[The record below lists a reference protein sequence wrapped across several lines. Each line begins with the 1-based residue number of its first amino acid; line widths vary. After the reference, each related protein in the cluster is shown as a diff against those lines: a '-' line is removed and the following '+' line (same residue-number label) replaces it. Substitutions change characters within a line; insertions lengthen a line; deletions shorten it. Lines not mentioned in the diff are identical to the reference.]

1 MGDQPLTLRD
11 IALKASDRFG
21 GVRGRALGRE
31 AEKAGVKIVYTT
43 IDKIIAGTYRS
54 KPTDT
59 TLQALAT
66 LAQVPLEDVY
76 LAAERPLPQARL
88 ADQLPAGSDLLTPSQ
103 REAVIVLV
111 RQFIRANREAWEIR
125 NQLLS
130 TLWRGQLSEQ
140 DRRTI
145 QMTLTRLELQYP
157 ELQRLVAQDPE
168 ELVQDRA
175 NELLEETGHD
185 YRKALDLAWRDIET
199 SPGAVSRGGA
209 AATLAERVAET
220 LKTWLEEAGALVE
233 PPGDSPLDHEHL
245 IAEAEARLVAERA
258 ANRTDTEPDTE
269 DEPAS

>member
-1 MGDQPLTLRD
+1 MGDEPLTLRD

-31 AEKAGVKIVYTT
+31 AERAGVKIVYTT

-66 LAQVPLEDVY
+66 LSQVPLEDVY

-88 ADQLPAGSDLLTPSQ
+88 AEQLPAGSDLLTPSQ

-111 RQFIRANREAWEIR
+111 RQFIKANREAWEIR
-125 NQLLS
+125 NQLVS
-130 TLWRGQLSEQ
+130 TLWRGKLGEE

-157 ELQRLVAQDPE
+157 ELQRIVAQDPE
-168 ELVQDRA
+168 EIVQDRA
-175 NELLEETGHD
+175 NELLREADDD
-185 YRKALDLAWRDIET
+185 YRTALDLAWRDLER
-199 SPGAVSRGGA
+199 SPGPG
-209 AATLAERVAET
+209 TLARRVAET
-220 LKTWLEEAGALVE
+220 LQEWMAETGDTAGSRDDRDDEDALTVAQQE
-233 PPGDSPLDHEHL
+233 G
-245 IAEAEARLVAERA
+245 RRVAEQA
-258 ANRTDTEPDTE
+258 AGGRPVPAPGAAD
-269 DEPAS
+269 DETA